1 MDGGRPARRP
11 PRFAPSGKGEQYL
24 QGGARQS
31 TPTIGPRG
39 QAFATPW
46 RQTVYPPGPN
56 ILQSGARNAR
66 LGPRQQH
73 GSAAAGSAATPQQLR
88 ERQEQ
93 HRAEQAAQAA
103 RPDAP
108 PGRHVCLNCRTAS
121 SPTTIP
127 TRRVLGRCA
136 QIASGWGT
144 PRENVSG
151 TSSPNEGRAAARVR
165 AGGEARLGGDRR
177 WAVRAHVRGWL
188 PSVLQSC
195 RCVYPVGVTDRGLSL
210 GVMSELALITLGRD
224 EFPSDISRYHARS
237 FFVLFCFSAR
247 GGFYLQGCVTE

>member
-56 ILQSGARNAR
+56 IPQAGARKACP
-66 LGPRQQH
+66 GPRQQH
-73 GSAAAGSAATPQQLR
+73 ASAAACSAATPQQLR

-108 PGRHVCLNCRTAS
+108 PGRHVCLSCRTAG
-121 SPTTIP
+121 SPTTIR

-136 QIASGWGT
+136 QIASEWST
-144 PRENVSG
+144 PRGNVSG
-151 TSSPNEGRAAARVR
+151 TSSPNEGRAVTAQVR

-188 PSVLQSC
+188 PSVLQTC
-195 RCVYPVGVTDRGLSL
+195 RCVYPVRVTDGGLSL
-210 GVMSELALITLGRD
+210 RVMSELAPITLGRD
-224 EFPSDISRYHARS
+224 EFPSDISQYHARK
-237 FFVLFCFSAR
+237 FFILFLF
-247 GGFYLQGCVTE
+247 F

>member
-1 MDGGRPARRP
+1 MEGVPPVDLLGSRP
-11 PRFAPSGKGEQYL
+11 PGRESSTCKGCT
-24 QGGARQS
+24 GQS

-39 QAFATPW
+39 KAFATPW

-56 ILQSGARNAR
+56 IPQSGARNAR
-66 LGPRQQH
+66 PGPRQQH
-73 GSAAAGSAATPQQLR
+73 ASAAAGSAATPLQWR

-103 RPDAP
+103 RLDAP
-108 PGRHVCLNCRTAS
+108 PGRHVCLNCRTAG
-121 SPTTIP
+121 SPTTIR

-144 PRENVSG
+144 PRENVSR

-195 RCVYPVGVTDRGLSL
+195 RCLYPVGVTDRGLSL
-210 GVMSELALITLGRD
+210 RVMSELALITLGRD

-237 FFVLFCFSAR
+237 FFCFVFSAR